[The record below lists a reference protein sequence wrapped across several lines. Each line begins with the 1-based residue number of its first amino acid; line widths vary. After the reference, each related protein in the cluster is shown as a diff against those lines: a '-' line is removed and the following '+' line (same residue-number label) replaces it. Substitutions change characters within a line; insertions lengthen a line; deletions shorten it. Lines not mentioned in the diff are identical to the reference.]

1 MNPLNTSEAF
11 STEPTVIPVV
21 GESLRFVSE
30 RMGKITQAVVLI
42 STVVYDPHHLMNDLV
57 GYATQ
62 TLSDVYCLE
71 SDPTLASTADVSRIT
86 IGLRHII
93 TTADICHTA
102 GLLSDMN
109 YQIMLAELKN
119 LDHYVQEK
127 LATYCIGQVD
137 YPFRVPES
145 ESKTSSSNQISLD
158 RYFQGIGQNDKQLS
172 QSNQSDT
179 KIYQPYREVSKNSVS
194 DISLKTEHGKNLE
207 KDIEVSSVPKITFK
221 PQVVPA
227 VDSHKIEHKSIQQ
240 SSIKPISGEDKK
252 ERRDAIMKTIRSKG
266 QVTIRDISK
275 NIHGCSEKTIQR
287 DLQELIQ
294 HGVLI
299 REGEK
304 RWAVYKL
311 AMNNV

>member
-1 MNPLNTSEAF
+1 MNPLNNSEAF
-11 STEPTVIPVV
+11 STEPAVIPVV
-21 GESLRFVSE
+21 SESLRFVSE

-42 STVVYDPHHLMNDLV
+42 STVVHDPYHLMNDLV
-57 GYATQ
+57 GYTTQ
-62 TLSDVYCLE
+62 TLSDMYSLE
-71 SDPTLASTADVSRIT
+71 SDPALASTADVTRIT

-93 TTADICHTA
+93 TTIDICHTA
-102 GLLSDMN
+102 GLISDMN
-109 YQIMLAELKN
+109 YQIIMNELKS
-119 LDHYVQEK
+119 LDQYVQEK
-127 LATYCIGQVD
+127 LMTYCIGQVT
-137 YPFRVPES
+137 YPFQIPAS
-145 ESKTSSSNQISLD
+145 ESKTSNAHQISLEK
-158 RYFQGIGQNDKQLS
+158 YFQGSEYTEKQL
-172 QSNQSDT
+172 NQQNQLEATFYTPIKEVIKETLVDTDT
-179 KIYQPYREVSKNSVS
+179 KIEPSKILEKNNQTQVVSKM
-194 DISLKTEHGKNLE
+194 
-207 KDIEVSSVPKITFK
+207 TFNK
-221 PQVVPA
+221 PQVAIHNFQKSEPKAHHAA
-227 VDSHKIEHKSIQQ
+227 V
-240 SSIKPISGEDKK
+240 KPISGEDKK

>member
-11 STEPTVIPVV
+11 STEPAVIPVV
-21 GESLRFVSE
+21 SESLRFVSD

-42 STVVYDPHHLMNDLV
+42 STVVHDPQHLMNNLV
-57 GYATQ
+57 GYTTQ
-62 TLSDVYCLE
+62 TLSDMYSLE

-109 YQIMLAELKN
+109 YQIIINELKS
-119 LDHYVQEK
+119 LDQYVQEK
-127 LATYCIGQVD
+127 LMTYCIGQVT
-137 YPFRVPES
+137 YPFQIPES
-145 ESKTSSSNQISLD
+145 ESKTSMAHQISLE
-158 RYFQGIGQNDKQLS
+158 RYFQGSDSADKQLP
-172 QSNQSDT
+172 QHNQFETKFYTPAREVIKNIPTDAPT
-179 KIYQPYREVSKNSVS
+179 KIE
-194 DISLKTEHGKNLE
+194 L
-207 KDIEVSSVPKITFK
+207 PKIVEKNNQTQPVVKMTFK
-221 PQVVPA
+221 PQPVVHDVQKPEL
-227 VDSHKIEHKSIQQ
+227 KIQQ
-240 SSIKPISGEDKK
+240 QAIKPISGEDKK